1 MSTENKNFV
10 LISERKLKN
19 SFFYLLFFYH
29 ERRMDKNKNHIKFNL
44 SINYLF
50 RKSNSKLTN

>member
-29 ERRMDKNKNHIKFNL
+29 ERRMNKNKNHVKFNL

-50 RKSNSKLTN
+50 